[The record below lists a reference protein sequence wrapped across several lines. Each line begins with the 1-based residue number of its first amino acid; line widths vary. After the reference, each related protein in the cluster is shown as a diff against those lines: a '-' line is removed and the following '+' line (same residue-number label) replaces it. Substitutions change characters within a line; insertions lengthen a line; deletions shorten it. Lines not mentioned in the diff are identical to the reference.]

1 MRCPGYPYSRI
12 KGLLL
17 LASAIALIQIISTDA
32 KAVNMDVVPSIRL
45 EEGWDSNAFNSSDN
59 EVSSFGTRLTPALA
73 LRFTSPDNVM
83 LEFSGNYE
91 IVRYHDSVA
100 KEADFERWFF
110 RINSTGGW
118 ALTRTLS
125 MLPSVY
131 YLNTT
136 NSSGR
141 SQQVPSGDPVLP
153 PVSITNYGNTKTED
167 FGGAVQ
173 FSYLATQNVTIG
185 VTGNYIEQR
194 FSEVTDNTTGT
205 GLTNSTTIGGNA
217 SVSYRFTPRT
227 SLGILVAG
235 NHQTYEN
242 SPDADTLSG
251 GILFGYQFSPVLR
264 LDGAFGWSYIR
275 QSEAPGIPE
284 QTSSDPSGLLN
295 ASYTSDTLTASVYG
309 SAVYSSS
316 GSGFGQATRQWTA
329 GLAFTGQFTRE
340 WRWNLSG
347 AYQVSKSV
355 FETDAVNLTTIYGT
369 AGLSYQA
376 WEWASLDLTGSMDR
390 QTSDGQFGSGLD
402 NYVATLG
409 ITIGKPYKVF

>member
-1 MRCPGYPYSRI
+1 MTSTRDRHSVAGARVF
-12 KGLLL
+12 
-17 LASAIALIQIISTDA
+17 LAFVSVLIFMMATDA

-45 EEGWDSNAFNSSDN
+45 EEGWDSNTFNSSEN

-100 KEADFERWFF
+100 KEADYDTWFF

-118 ALTRTLS
+118 ALTPTLS
-125 MLPSVY
+125 MLPSVF

-141 SQQVPSGDPVLP
+141 TQRVPSGDPVLP
-153 PVSITNYGNTKTED
+153 PVTITNYGDTNSEE
-167 FGGAVQ
+167 FGGALN

-185 VTGNYIEQR
+185 VTGNYSEQR
-194 FSEVTDNTTGT
+194 FGGGTDNTAGT
-205 GLTNSTTIGGNA
+205 GLTNSTTTGGNA

-251 GILFGYQFSPVLR
+251 GILFGYQFSPAFHI
-264 LDGAFGWSYIR
+264 DGAFGWSYVR
-275 QSEAPGIPE
+275 QSEAPGVPE
-284 QTSSDPSGLLN
+284 QKTNDPSGLLN
-295 ASYTSDTLTASVYG
+295 ASYTSETFTASVFG
-309 SAVYSSS
+309 SAVYSG
-316 GSGFGQATRQWTA
+316 GSGYGQATRQWTA
-329 GLAFTGQFTRE
+329 GLALNDQFARE
-340 WRWNLSG
+340 WSWNLSG
-347 AYQVSKSV
+347 TYQVSKSV
-355 FETDAVNLTTIYGT
+355 FDTNAINLTTIYGT
-369 AGLSYQA
+369 AGLSYRP
-376 WEWASLDLTGSMDR
+376 WEWGSLDLTGYLDR
-390 QTSDGQFGSGLD
+390 QTSDSQFGSDLN

-409 ITIGKPYKVF
+409 ITIRRPYKVF